1 MQKRLPHQQKG
12 IVLLGWMIVLLL
24 ISSAFFVNQAN
35 RLFTKTGQDSV
46 DANAL
51 AQARDSLLARAIS
64 DGNRPG
70 SLPCPA
76 LTSDGNAPGLP
87 PCPTFIGW
95 LPWRT
100 LGLPDLRDSSGER
113 LWYVLSPAFQDSG
126 TINLNSS
133 SALTLDGNTGIA
145 ALVIAPGPP
154 LSNQNRPSNNV
165 ADYLDNKE
173 NNPATGNNDGDN
185 NYFSGSASDT
195 FNDKVL
201 SLTTSALFSGVTNRI
216 LAEIR
221 YAYLAA
227 GSVASPADTDN
238 DGLSNPS
245 QYLGQFPYKEPIYA
259 IDSTSWYSPS
269 PPFHRWYDSLVN
281 NGWFTLVRYDQ
292 VARTIT
298 LNGQV
303 RSLQ

>member
-1 MQKRLPHQQKG
+1 M
-12 IVLLGWMIVLLL
+12 VVLLL
-24 ISSAFFVNQAN
+24 ISSLFFINRSN
-35 RLFTKTGQDSV
+35 RLFTKAGRDSV
-46 DANAL
+46 DAGVL
-51 AQARDSLLARAIS
+51 LQARDTLLARAVS
-64 DGNRPG
+64 DANRPG

-87 PCPTFIGW
+87 PCPAFIGW

-126 TINLNSS
+126 TINLNTTST
-133 SALTLDGNTGIA
+133 LTLDGNAGIA
-145 ALVIAPGPP
+145 ALVIAPGAP

-173 NNPATGNNDGDN
+173 NNPATGNNDGDD
-185 NYFSGSASDT
+185 NYFTGITNNT

-201 SLTTSALFSGVTNRI
+201 PLTTSALFSSVTKRI

-221 YAYLAA
+221 YAYLVA
-227 GSVASPADTDN
+227 GSVIPSPDTDN
-238 DGLSNPS
+238 DGFSNP
-245 QYLGQFPYKEPIYA
+245 GQNIGLFPYKEPAYA
-259 IDSTSWYSPS
+259 INSPSWYSAS
-269 PPFHRWYDSLVN
+269 PPFRLWYESLVN
-281 NGWFTLVRYDQ
+281 NGWISLVSYDQ
-292 VARTIT
+292 ATRTISI
-298 LNGQV
+298 NGQI